1 MIDPEKM
8 RLFMQ
13 ALKPDLPGLARQ
25 VFIENPQTAMRELP
39 GKLQASRDL
48 LNQYEPGKGIDP
60 RLMDQFMNLTG
71 SFAPMGVTAFHGSPY
86 LFRQFDPMKRGT
98 GEGAQNYGA
107 GAGYTAEARPVAES
121 YKSSGQIGF
130 LEREADKLMF
140 NKSID
145 EAIAGAKKEL
155 KFVKENKAP
164 EATVNEMQSL
174 VNLLEARKSSSKEFG
189 YLYKGDIPDEII
201 PKFLD
206 WDKPIKDQSAEV
218 QKLAKQYKLDPDD
231 LGGDL
236 VGRVGKTV
244 EGSKIM
250 EDAGIRGI
258 KYLDANSRN
267 AKYGSQNLIPFRPE
281 DYKVQE
287 INDIPIDEWIRKGLL

>member
-1 MIDPEKM
+1 
-8 RLFMQ
+8 MQ

-25 VFIENPQTAMRELP
+25 VFIENPQTALRELP

-71 SFAPMGVTAFHGSPY
+71 SFAPMGVTAYHGSPY
-86 LFRQFDPMKRGT
+86 LFRQFDLMKRGA
-98 GEGAQNYGA
+98 GEGNQAYGV
-107 GAGYTAEARPVAES
+107 GAGYTAEARQVAEEYAKANRGRAS
-121 YKSSGQIGF
+121 AFSGDI
-130 LEREADKLMF
+130 DKLPAPIQMEVF
-140 NKSID
+140 RTLNRPDS
-145 EAIAGAKKEL
+145 
-155 KFVKENKAP
+155 FVKQAEIADITKRYP
-164 EATVNEMQSL
+164 ETS
-174 VNLLEARKSSSKEFG
+174 NLFESSKS
-189 YLYKGDIPDEII
+189 YLYKGEIPDEII

-206 WDKPIKDQSAEV
+206 WDKPIKDQSSEV
-218 QKLAKQYKLDPDD
+218 QKLAKQYKLNPDD

-244 EGSKIM
+244 EGSRIM
-250 EDAGIRGI
+250 ESAGIRGI

-267 AKYGSQNLIPFRPE
+267 AKYGSQNFIPFRPE

-287 INDIPIDEWIRKGLL
+287 INDIPIDEWIKQGLL